1 MDRSRG
7 GLGLGLALVKGL
19 IELHGGAVR
28 AASDGPG
35 RGSALTIRLPLQPEP
50 TPAPQV
56 SSAGESHPHA
66 LAEPYVNVS
75 AHTAPAVEP
84 RRTPICQWANN
95 PGSRREIRAIQ
106 CAARRL

>member
-1 MDRSRG
+1 
-7 GLGLGLALVKGL
+7 
-19 IELHGGAVR
+19 IEAVR
-28 AASDGPG
+28 AKLEQELALGYCNAGTVLEVGAGVEGFSAGDRVVSNGPH
-35 RGSALTIRLPLQPEP
+35 AE
-50 TPAPQV
+50 V

>member
-1 MDRSRG
+1 MCSLQTGAALQEPRVDG
-7 GLGLGLALVKGL
+7 GDAFLGRLA
-19 IELHGGAVR
+19 
-28 AASDGPG
+28 
-35 RGSALTIRLPLQPEP
+35 QPVSE
-50 TPAPQV
+50 V